1 MKIKHISYLKREID
15 ECLEWINEYIETH
28 VIKKED
34 ILKFD
39 YELVKDAVNGRFW
52 KIHLFYYE
60 D

>member
-1 MKIKHISYLKREID
+1 MKIEHISYLKREIN

-28 VIKKED
+28 EIKKED

-52 KIHLFYYE
+52 KIHLFYFE

>member
-1 MKIKHISYLKREID
+1 MKIKRFSHLHRDFD
-15 ECLEWINEYIETH
+15 ECLDYINEYIELH
-28 VIKKED
+28 RIKKED

-52 KIHLFYYE
+52 KIHLFYCK